1 MSPSRGE
8 SRCRKWLDI
17 VRSQSPFLLL
27 AAPPL
32 ALLSIF
38 ALADVSLDHAI
49 RAIIWIEAL
58 SIGFWAGLAAR
69 RACLHGSSL
78 AVAVLAGLIVSGI
91 VLALQ
96 VLLQP
101 GEAVKGGVAAG
112 KTILVALAG
121 KPLSAAGPR
130 CCSDLGRQTARAEQ
144 ALANIAAGG
153 RDLP

>member
-69 RACLHGSSL
+69 RAGLHGSSL

-121 KPLSAAGPR
+121 KPLSAAGPVAVA
-130 CCSDLGRQTARAEQ
+130 T
-144 ALANIAAGG
+144 
-153 RDLP
+153 